1 MNDVLIREATTG
13 DLPAI
18 LELYAQPSFNGA
30 ALTLSDAEEIFRTI
44 ASYPDYRIFVAES
57 EGAIIGTYCLLVM
70 DNIAAEGRKSAI
82 IESVV
87 MSAAHQGSGFGK
99 VMMNHA
105 VENAEK
111 FGAYKVALF
120 TGSPNDYVHRFYEGL
135 GFERHGISYRLET
148 GRNAA

>member
-1 MNDVLIREATTG
+1 MSDLLIRNAATG

-30 ALTLSDAEEIFRTI
+30 CLTLSEAEGIFRRMAT
-44 ASYPDYRIFVAES
+44 YPDYRIFVAES
-57 EGAIIGTYCLLVM
+57 EGKIIGTYCLLVM
-70 DNIAAEGRKSAI
+70 DNIAAVGRKSAI

-87 MSAAHQGSGFGK
+87 MSAACQGAGIGK
-99 VMMNHA
+99 AMMNHA
-105 VENAEK
+105 LETAEK
-111 FGAYKVALF
+111 SGAYKVALF